1 MTYVQH
7 HASLHEKTVQE
18 VARGSVHLPPRRR
31 SGGRTVRVTASYSLK
46 AHDLVMEAA
55 RKNLGPGQ
63 RIVIVSE
70 SEVHIVN
77 R

>member
-1 MTYVQH
+1 
-7 HASLHEKTVQE
+7 
-18 VARGSVHLPPRRR
+18 
-31 SGGRTVRVTASYSLK
+31 VRVTASYSLK